1 MRRFVA
7 WQNLERYRRLLADA
21 TDEHQRAVL
30 EKLLAEEQKIW
41 AGLVDDDAADPR
53 PPFNEPSARKPGEQR
68 KSEVVDPGGG
78 ASAPDNNP

>member
-41 AGLVDDDAADPR
+41 SGLVDDDAVDAG
-53 PPFNEPSARKPGEQR
+53 PPINEPSARKPGGKR
-68 KSEVVDPGGG
+68 KSEVADPGWDT
-78 ASAPDNNP
+78 APVRK